1 MATKKTNSPS
11 KTKTAKKSTKKTTT
25 KNARTYKPIERTA
38 KPKTVKAT
46 EPYHPAFGVVLL
58 LVCVIMA
65 AVLLLG
71 ASKAFISATLSD
83 AKIFSS
89 SYTEVGTDN
98 VYKIKTAE
106 ETIEMLQKGTGV
118 IFIGFPS
125 CPWCQ
130 AYAPMLNDLAREHGI
145 TEISYF
151 DIKEDRANDTDNY
164 KDIVSLLSSYLQSD
178 ENNNKRVY
186 VPETAFVINGTII
199 GNDYETSKETL
210 GISDPK
216 EYWTE
221 ERVSAWKEQVGKL
234 MDSVKA
240 AEGCTTT
247 CDE

>member
-1 MATKKTNSPS
+1 
-11 KTKTAKKSTKKTTT
+11 
-25 KNARTYKPIERTA
+25 
-38 KPKTVKAT
+38 
-46 EPYHPAFGVVLL
+46 
-58 LVCVIMA
+58 MA